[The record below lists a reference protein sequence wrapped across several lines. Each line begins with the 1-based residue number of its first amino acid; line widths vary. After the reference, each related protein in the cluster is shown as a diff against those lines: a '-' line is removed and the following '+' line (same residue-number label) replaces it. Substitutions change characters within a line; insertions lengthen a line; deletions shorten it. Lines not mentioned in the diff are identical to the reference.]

1 MLALAAQNRLPPP
14 DNEIVQQHAADH
26 HGNHAEIEL
35 ADPAYSDAADIGGER
50 CVDVHLTND
59 EFLADTRV
67 TLSTSLDQICFIDGR
82 TRVARR
88 QDVVDTVATRAI
100 GRSEERRAGKE
111 GTHQL

>member
-67 TLSTSLDQICFIDGR
+67 TLRNSSLVRCTSTHRSPPMSAASLY
-82 TRVARR
+82 
-88 QDVVDTVATRAI
+88 
-100 GRSEERRAGKE
+100 AGSASSISA
-111 GTHQL
+111 